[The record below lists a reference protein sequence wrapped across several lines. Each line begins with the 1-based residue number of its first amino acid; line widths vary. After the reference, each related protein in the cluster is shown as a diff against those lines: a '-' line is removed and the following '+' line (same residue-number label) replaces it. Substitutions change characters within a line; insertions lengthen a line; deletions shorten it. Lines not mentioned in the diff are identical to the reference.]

1 VIKTET
7 RELPASI
14 LTIDPRVQ
22 RKLDQRRVDKLAAE
36 WDDLMVGII
45 TVSHRAGLTGPFANL
60 SGGTEPVEEY
70 VVLDGQT
77 RLAAFRQ
84 VCGQDTDMLILAQV
98 HIGLTLEEE
107 AEIFLKHN
115 NRKAV
120 SSTDRFRIAV
130 VAGEPWALDI
140 TEILAEHNWT
150 ARGVTVDGKP
160 MRQFSGVVA
169 AEKIYRQGGYKAL
182 KNTFVTIENAWGS
195 RGEAVCTH
203 TLYGLGLLHARH
215 PELVS
220 KQLHGLVTKLSKV
233 PVGTFIGEIT
243 SDRRRYNQS
252 LQTAAYDYVIELYNK
267 GRSEDNRLS

>member
-36 WDDLMVGII
+36 WDDLMVGIL
-45 TVSHRAGLTGPFANL
+45 TVSRRTSAVPGDPFHDNDAPD
-60 SGGTEPVEEY
+60 EF

-160 MRQFSGVVA
+160 MRQFSGVMA

-215 PELVS
+215 PELTS

-233 PVGTFIGEIT
+233 SVGTFIGEIT

-252 LQTAAYDYVIELYNK
+252 LQSAAYSYVIELYNK
-267 GRSEDNRLS
+267 GRSGNNRLS